1 MIRNSEKCTSPFWR
15 KWPLSRKKN
24 FMKKLKKVIF
34 GGGGGEMAG
43 PQLYSNFVAPI
54 REKSERSEK
63 RCIRVL

>member
-1 MIRNSEKCTSPFWR
+1 
-15 KWPLSRKKN
+15 
-24 FMKKLKKVIF
+24 MKKLKKVIF

-63 RCIRVL
+63 LHFLVHPKSIKKKLYKKHHK